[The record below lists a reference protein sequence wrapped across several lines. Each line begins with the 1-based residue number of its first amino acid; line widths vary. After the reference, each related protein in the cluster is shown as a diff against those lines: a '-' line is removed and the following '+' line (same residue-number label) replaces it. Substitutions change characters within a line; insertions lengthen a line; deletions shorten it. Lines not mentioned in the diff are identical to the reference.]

1 MEAVRR
7 KVVAGDKSLSALL
20 WAPSHW
26 VLAKASCRLED
37 PDLAAWMSRW
47 AGYFCNS
54 WYMVISFP
62 GTTGGMRF
70 VIHYDGVS
78 SACKHHRLRYFGI
91 RSCCLLTVKRLS
103 LGSLGILLWG
113 LLSVLFS
120 TFLVLGVIFLL
131 GYSGS
136 LQLRVWSV
144 YQQHYR
150 ISGSTPG
157 PTEWESAF

>member
-1 MEAVRR
+1 
-7 KVVAGDKSLSALL
+7 
-20 WAPSHW
+20 
-26 VLAKASCRLED
+26 
-37 PDLAAWMSRW
+37 
-47 AGYFCNS
+47 
-54 WYMVISFP
+54 MVISFP

-70 VIHYDGVS
+70 VIHYDGVAA
-78 SACKHHRLRYFGI
+78 ACKHPSLRYFGM

-113 LLSVLFS
+113 LLSVFFS
-120 TFLVLGVIFLL
+120 TFLVLGVVFLL

-150 ISGSTPG
+150 ILGSTPG
-157 PTEWESAF
+157 PTE